1 MAATTPAM
9 RQAERD
15 FFEGRAARVRRI
27 AAEVRS
33 GLYRTDPDQLALC
46 MIARA
51 AAARDLRAG
60 RPLAG
65 C

>member
-9 RQAERD
+9 PQAEQD

-27 AAEVRS
+27 AAEVRE
-33 GLYRTDPDQLALC
+33 GRYRTDPDRLALC
-46 MIARA
+46 MLARG
-51 AAARDLRAG
+51 AAARELRQG
-60 RPLAG
+60 RALVA

>member
-9 RQAERD
+9 RQAEQD
-15 FFEGRAARVRRI
+15 LFEGRAARVRRI

-33 GLYRTDPDQLALC
+33 GLYRTDPDRLALC
-46 MIARA
+46 MVARA
-51 AAARDLRAG
+51 AASRDLCAG
-60 RPLAG
+60 RSLAA